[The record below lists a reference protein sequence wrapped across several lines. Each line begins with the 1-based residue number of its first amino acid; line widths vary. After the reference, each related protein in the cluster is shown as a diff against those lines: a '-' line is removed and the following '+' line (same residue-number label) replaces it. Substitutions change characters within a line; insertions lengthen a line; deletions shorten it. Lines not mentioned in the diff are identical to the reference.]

1 MVEIRNGPGLVVP
14 GIASHCGDQLFEIV
28 ADQRSVTSAAE
39 HRPKHVP
46 NTSSPAAR
54 RREDMT
60 DDVGLPVSRDHEPL
74 FVRHVLA

>member
-14 GIASHCGDQLFEIV
+14 GIASHCGDQLFEVV
-28 ADQRSVTSAAE
+28 ADQRGIASATE

-46 NTSSPAAR
+46 NTSSPSTR

-60 DDVGLPVSRDHEPL
+60 DDVGLPMSRDHGVA
-74 FVRHVLA
+74 FVRHVLM